1 MEEHPWAPVYARYA
15 ERSGEPCT
23 PVDMMIVATARL
35 LRDRVLAGDYRTMLV
50 GAGNSRTAGA
60 LCYCLLKK
68 GGRTVTMVEGTGRI
82 GHEPLPIPNAARLT
96 ATMLTGT
103 LDAYGTLVGGNRPQC
118 IALLG
123 GGEID
128 LQGNLNSTLGGDRFL
143 TGSGGSNDAASMA
156 AETVVMMRQSA
167 RRMVPRARYVTTPGS
182 RIQHLVSDLGV
193 YGKDAQGL
201 FELRQ
206 YFASPELAT
215 PANAITGLQEK
226 CGWPLRTA
234 PMLAAATPPDTEEM
248 SLLRWLTSTA

>member
-1 MEEHPWAPVYARYA
+1 MFPDASAGPALWATKFNGALKDVMPQTTPQIKVDAVKGMGAEVVLHGDSYGDAKAHCDTLVTQTGMTFIHPFDDPLVIAGQGTIGAEILRHSQDRLSAVFVPVGGGGLAA
-15 ERSGEPCT
+15 G
-23 PVDMMIVATARL
+23 VATFIKF
-35 LRDRVLAGDYRTMLV
+35 M
-50 GAGNSRTAGA
+50 
-60 LCYCLLKK
+60 
-68 GGRTVTMVEGTGRI
+68 
-82 GHEPLPIPNAARLT
+82 
-96 ATMLTGT
+96 
-103 LDAYGTLVGGNRPQC
+103 RPQTRV
-118 IALLG
+118 IGVEPA
-123 GGEID
+123 
-128 LQGNLNSTLGGDRFL
+128 
-143 TGSGGSNDAASMA
+143 DAASMA